1 MRVIIELDGVLVRG
15 IRGYSY
21 EIRSSEKRNVGSGFR
36 TDARVGHRVRNYNNG
51 SGSGSIPL

>member
-1 MRVIIELDGVLVRG
+1 MRVIIELDGDLVRG
-15 IRGYSY
+15 IRGNSY

-36 TDARVGHRVRNYNNG
+36 TYARVGHRVRIYDDG